1 MSTAVPPAVTTSGR
15 APTSIRDPLTSPRA
29 IVIAGAIVVLHIAAL
44 VGLSQLRNAP
54 EKATIEPTT
63 FTATIIPLT
72 PAPTPPQPAPPKP
85 QPEPPKPRVTPPP
98 PKPRVQPRNAITQK
112 AEPVAPAP
120 QPAPVEP
127 VQNAAPTPPA
137 PPAPTPAPAPSG
149 PIEGLAVKCEEPRV
163 VYPTQSR
170 RVGEEGTVTLRLVID
185 TRGVVASANV
195 IKSSGFSRLDQA
207 ARTAALAMRCAPP
220 MQNGRA
226 VEAAATK
233 PFNFNLND

>member
-1 MSTAVPPAVTTSGR
+1 MSTAVPPSGL
-15 APTSIRDPLTSPRA
+15 ALTQIRDPLTSPRA
-29 IVIAGAIVVLHIAAL
+29 FAIATLIVIVHIAAL
-44 VGLSQLRNAP
+44 VGLSHLRNAP

-72 PAPTPPQPAPPKP
+72 PAPMPPQPAPPKA
-85 QPEPPKPRVTPPP
+85 QPEPPKPKVAPPPTPPTPRVP
-98 PKPRVQPRNAITQK
+98 PKNAITQK

-120 QPAPVEP
+120 QQAPIEPAQHTAATP
-127 VQNAAPTPPA
+127 AAPPTPV
-137 PPAPTPAPAPSG
+137 PAPAPSG
-149 PIEGLAVKCEEPRV
+149 PIEGLAVKCEDPRV

-170 RVGEEGTVTLRLVID
+170 RVGEEGTVTLRVVID
-185 TRGVVASANV
+185 TRGGVSSANV
-195 IKSSGFSRLDQA
+195 VKSSGFPRLDQA
-207 ARTAALAMRCAPP
+207 ARTAALAMRCSPP

>member
-1 MSTAVPPAVTTSGR
+1 MSTVPPTTLALMPS
-15 APTSIRDPLTSPRA
+15 RDPLMSPRA
-29 IVIAGAIVVLHIAAL
+29 IAVATAIVVVHIAAL
-44 VGLSQLRNAP
+44 IGLSLMHNEP

-85 QPEPPKPRVTPPP
+85 QPEPPKPKVAPPP
-98 PKPRVQPRNAITQK
+98 PKPRVQPQNAITQK
-112 AEPVAPAP
+112 AEPVAP
-120 QPAPVEP
+120 PAPAEP
-127 VQNAAPTPPA
+127 TQTAAPTPPA

-149 PIEGLAVKCEEPRV
+149 PIEGLAVKCDEPRV

-185 TRGVVASANV
+185 TRGVVSTANIV
-195 IKSSGFSRLDQA
+195 KSSGFPRLDQA

-220 MQNGRA
+220 MQGGRA

>member
-1 MSTAVPPAVTTSGR
+1 MSTAVPPAVTSSGL
-15 APTSIRDPLTSPRA
+15 ALQQFRDPLTSPRTLA
-29 IVIAGAIVVLHIAAL
+29 VAAAIVVVHIAAL
-44 VGLSQLRNAP
+44 IGLSHLRNDP

-85 QPEPPKPRVTPPP
+85 QPEPPKPKVAPPP
-98 PKPRVQPRNAITQK
+98 PKPREQPKNAITQK
-112 AEPVAPAP
+112 AEPVAPP
-120 QPAPVEP
+120 QQAQVEP

-137 PPAPTPAPAPSG
+137 PPAPAPAPAPSG
-149 PIEGLAVKCEEPRV
+149 PIEGLAVKCDEPRV
-163 VYPTQSR
+163 AYPTQSR

-185 TRGVVASANV
+185 TRGVVSSANV
-195 IKSSGFSRLDQA
+195 VKSSGFPRLDQA

>member
-1 MSTAVPPAVTTSGR
+1 MSTAVPPAVPSSGL
-15 APTSIRDPLTSPRA
+15 ALTQFRDPLTSPRA
-29 IVIAGAIVVLHIAAL
+29 IAIAAAIVVVHIAVL
-44 VGLSQLRNAP
+44 VGLSHLRNEP

-85 QPEPPKPRVTPPP
+85 QPEPPKPKVAPPP
-98 PKPRVQPRNAITQK
+98 PKPREQPKNAITQK
-112 AEPVAPAP
+112 AEPVAPP
-120 QPAPVEP
+120 QQTTTEP
-127 VQNAAPTPPA
+127 VQQAAPTPPA
-137 PPAPTPAPAPSG
+137 PPAPAPAPAPSG
-149 PIEGLAVKCEEPRV
+149 PIEGLAVKCDEPRV

-185 TRGVVASANV
+185 TRGVVSSANV
-195 IKSSGFSRLDQA
+195 VKSSGFPRLDQA

>member
-1 MSTAVPPAVTTSGR
+1 MSTAVPPSGL
-15 APTSIRDPLTSPRA
+15 ALTQIRDPLTSPHA
-29 IVIAGAIVVLHIAAL
+29 IAIAAAIVVLHIATL
-44 VGLSQLRNAP
+44 VGLSHLRSDP

-85 QPEPPKPRVTPPP
+85 QPEPPKPKVAQPL
-98 PKPRVQPRNAITQK
+98 PKPREQPKNAITQK
-112 AEPVAPAP
+112 AEPVAPP
-120 QPAPVEP
+120 QQQVEP

-137 PPAPTPAPAPSG
+137 PPAPAPAPAPSG
-149 PIEGLAVKCEEPRV
+149 PIEGLAVKCEEPRT

-185 TRGVVASANV
+185 TRGVVSSANV
-195 IKSSGFSRLDQA
+195 VKSSGFPRLDQA

-220 MQNGRA
+220 IQNGRA

>member
-1 MSTAVPPAVTTSGR
+1 MSTAVPPVVTPSGI
-15 APTSIRDPLTSPRA
+15 ALAQFRDPLTSPRA
-29 IVIAGAIVVLHIAAL
+29 IAIAAAIVAVHIAAL
-44 VGLSQLRNAP
+44 VGLSHLRNDP

-85 QPEPPKPRVTPPP
+85 QPEPPKPKVAPPP
-98 PKPRVQPRNAITQK
+98 PKPREQPKNAITQK
-112 AEPVAPAP
+112 AEPVAPP
-120 QPAPVEP
+120 QQTAEP
-127 VQNAAPTPPA
+127 VQQAAPTPPA
-137 PPAPTPAPAPSG
+137 PPAPAPAPAPSG
-149 PIEGLAVKCEEPRV
+149 PIEGLAVKCDEPRV

-185 TRGVVASANV
+185 TRGVVSSANV
-195 IKSSGFSRLDQA
+195 VKSSGFPRLDQA

>member
-1 MSTAVPPAVTTSGR
+1 MSTVPPTTLALMPS
-15 APTSIRDPLTSPRA
+15 RDPLMSPRA
-29 IVIAGAIVVLHIAAL
+29 IAVATAIVVIHIAAL
-44 VGLSQLRNAP
+44 IGLSQLRNEP

-85 QPEPPKPRVTPPP
+85 QPEPPKPKVAPPP
-98 PKPRVQPRNAITQK
+98 PKPRVQPQNAITQK
-112 AEPVAPAP
+112 AEPVAPP
-120 QPAPVEP
+120 QAQVEP
-127 VQNAAPTPPA
+127 TQNAAPTPPA

-185 TRGVVASANV
+185 TRGVVSSANV
-195 IKSSGFSRLDQA
+195 VKSSGFPRLDQA

>member
-1 MSTAVPPAVTTSGR
+1 MSTAVSPAVPSSDLALTQF
-15 APTSIRDPLTSPRA
+15 RDPLTSPRA
-29 IVIAGAIVVLHIAAL
+29 IAIAAAIVIVHIAAL
-44 VGLSQLRNAP
+44 VGLAHLRNDP

-85 QPEPPKPRVTPPP
+85 QPEPPKPKVAPPP
-98 PKPRVQPRNAITQK
+98 PKPREQPRNAITQK
-112 AEPVAPAP
+112 AEPVAPPQQTAP
-120 QPAPVEP
+120 EP
-127 VQNAAPTPPA
+127 VQQAAPTPPA
-137 PPAPTPAPAPSG
+137 PPAPAPAPAPSG
-149 PIEGLAVKCEEPRV
+149 PIEGLAVKCDDPRV

-185 TRGVVASANV
+185 TRGVVSSANV
-195 IKSSGFSRLDQA
+195 VKSSGFSRLDQA